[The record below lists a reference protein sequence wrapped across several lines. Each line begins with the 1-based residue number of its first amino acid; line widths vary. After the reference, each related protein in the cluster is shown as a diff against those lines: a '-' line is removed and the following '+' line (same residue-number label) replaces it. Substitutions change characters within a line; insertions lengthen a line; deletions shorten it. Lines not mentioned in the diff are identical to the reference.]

1 MKPFERITLVAVV
14 TAYSGY
20 LIHHAARARADE
32 RCCRLAAGE
41 SAFERTR
48 SGIRQGSTAPK
59 PRSFNGRSVAKS

>member
-1 MKPFERITLVAVV
+1 MKSFERITLVAVV

-41 SAFERTR
+41 SFFERTR
-48 SGIRQGSTAPK
+48 SRRHQQSTAPK
-59 PRSFNGRSVAKS
+59 PKPFNRRSVAKL

>member
-1 MKPFERITLVAVV
+1 MKPIERIALMAVA

-20 LIHHAARARADE
+20 LIHHAARTRAEE

-48 SGIRQGSTAPK
+48 VRIPISVK
-59 PRSFNGRSVAKS
+59 PA